1 MTSISDAR
9 QRGESFTAYLARR
22 KATQAAIRQYL
33 KGRLSHVS
41 SQIVTLPAD
50 PTPEQAKQWHE
61 GLSRGHI
68 RDAQTVTLTNGKTVS
83 VARTK
88 GVTYRRPA

>member
-1 MTSISDAR
+1 MTSISNAR

-22 KATQAAIRQYL
+22 KATQAAIKLHL

-41 SQIVTLPAD
+41 SRIVTLPAD
-50 PTPEQAKQWHE
+50 PTLEQVRQWRD